1 MRVRATLAIILLLS
15 PLVYGG
21 GPGYVAGAGDF
32 DPAVSGTPLTW
43 VGGVLNYYTDQG
55 DLSPQLPAAAARDLI
70 ADAFSRWTSIPTAAI
85 SAMRA
90 GSLDENVSG
99 ANVFTNAD
107 GSISL
112 PADVLP
118 SAVGKPITIIY
129 DADGSVLNALLGA
142 GAGDAALCF
151 TNSVMGAPDSFSQD
165 AHFQH
170 ALIVINGNCAQT
182 AAQLP
187 DLKYRLVR
195 TLGRV
200 LGLDW
205 SQANL
210 NPSVQDVAGFPVMHE
225 LDPIACVPVSKCYP
239 GNPDQPRMD
248 DRAAISR
255 LYPVTAQN
263 IADFPGKTL
272 FYENTVRLRGSVR
285 FTDENG
291 EAAQP
296 MQGVNVVAR
305 WIDPA
310 TNQIS
315 KTFVASSVSGFLFRG
330 NAGNSVTGYVD
341 FPSGEPLDRF
351 GSSDP
356 ALGGFFDLAG
366 LEIPD
371 GSDSASYQISV
382 EPLDPLWSDQIGPYG
397 PWQVAPSGI
406 PLPMVVTIHK
416 GGDLQQDILMRH
428 SAVHTPDWFGT
439 QSFGSPAAVPGT
451 GDWSAS
457 LSGYGDTDYFRF
469 SGRSNRTVSVE
480 VTALNE
486 SGAAVQNKAMPVV
499 GIWPL
504 ADTSAPAPAA
514 SLLAFNTLT
523 FATTR
528 VNANLLATTDF
539 RIGIADF
546 RGDGRPDFRYRARV
560 FYADS
565 VAPQRAGAQGG
576 AALFIR
582 GLGFRPNTT
591 ARIDN
596 APASVLSV
604 SAGRVL
610 VAAPALP
617 DGVHS
622 VTLSDPATT
631 ASSTMTGAIIYG
643 AGPNDTLKLI
653 AGANP
658 ATPVGAQAP
667 NAIRFQ
673 VLAPDGVTP
682 VEGATVRLLSS
693 PPVSLSACGGS
704 SSCTAFS
711 DQGGQ
716 VVTAATVLAPGVMA
730 IIAQLAPDSYSA
742 PKQVQTT
749 LSSGVSAPLNLVL
762 ASPTAWVAQGGAV
775 NLPLTA
781 RVLAAGVPVGGKT
794 VNYQLLRG
802 TASVSPLAVITGPN
816 GSSTSMV
823 TLPSLTSEVQVSA
836 CVAPENKPCQ
846 VFHAFPVA
854 ASSLHIGAV
863 AGTLQFVANGQSFHT
878 ITVRITDS
886 AGNPV
891 SGTDVD
897 FQAIITRASSPG
909 PVASIGDTNVSH
921 NPVPVVL
928 GSWKLNAISDSNGL
942 ASIQPPALNLLD
954 IVVTGSAACGSATLP
969 FTLQLLP
976 PAPVSVVPSRSLFP

>member
-1 MRVRATLAIILLLS
+1 MRVCATLAIILLLS
-15 PLVYGG
+15 PLAYGG
-21 GPGYVAGAGDF
+21 GPRYVAGTGDF

-43 VGGVLNYYTDQG
+43 AREALNYYTDQG
-55 DLSPQLPAAAARDLI
+55 DLSPLLPAAAARDFI
-70 ADAFSRWTSIPTAAI
+70 ADAFSRWSSIPTSAI
-85 SAMRA
+85 SATRA
-90 GSLDENVSG
+90 GTLDENVSG

-107 GSISL
+107 RSISM
-112 PADVLP
+112 PGDVL
-118 SAVGKPITIIY
+118 SGAFGKPIAVIY
-129 DADGSVLNALLGA
+129 DADGAVLNALLGA
-142 GAGDAALCF
+142 GAGDSSLCF
-151 TNSVMGAPDSFSQD
+151 TNSVIGAPDSFGSD

-225 LDPIACVPVSKCYP
+225 LDPISCVPISRCYS
-239 GNPDQPRMD
+239 GNPDEPRMD

-263 IADFPGKTL
+263 IGDFPGKTL
-272 FYENTVRLRGSVR
+272 FYENTVRFRGSVR
-285 FTDENG
+285 FIDENG

-305 WIDPA
+305 WIEPA
-310 TNQIS
+310 TNQLS
-315 KTFVASSVSGFLFRG
+315 KTLVASSVSGFLFRG
-330 NAGNSVTGYVD
+330 NAGNPVTGYVD
-341 FPSGEPLDRF
+341 FPSGESLDRF

-356 ALGGFFDLAG
+356 ALQGFFDLAG
-366 LEIPD
+366 LEVPD

-397 PWQVAPSGI
+397 PWQVAPSGN

-428 SAVHTPDWFGT
+428 SAVHTPDWFGA
-439 QSFGSPAAVPGT
+439 QSFSSPAAVPGT
-451 GDWSAS
+451 GDWAAS
-457 LSGYGDTDYFRF
+457 LSGYGDADYFRF
-469 SGRSNRTVSVE
+469 AGRSNRTVSVE

-486 SGAAVQNKAMPVV
+486 SGIPAQNKSMPVV
-499 GIWPL
+499 GMWPL
-504 ADTSAPAPAA
+504 AGTSSPAPVT

-528 VNANLLATTDF
+528 VNANLLSTTDF

-596 APASVLSV
+596 TPASVLAV

-610 VAAPALP
+610 VAAPPLP
-617 DGVHS
+617 DGPHS
-622 VTLSDPATT
+622 ITLSDPATT
-631 ASSTMTGAIIYG
+631 ASSAMTGAIIYG
-643 AGPNDTLKLI
+643 AGPDDKLKLI

-673 VLAPDGVTP
+673 VLTPDGVTP
-682 VEGATVRLLSS
+682 VDGASVRLLSS
-693 PPVSLSACGGS
+693 PPVGLSACGGG
-704 SSCTAFS
+704 SSCTVFS

-716 VVTAATVLAPGVMA
+716 VVTSATVLTPGVMA
-730 IIAQLAPDSYSA
+730 IIAQLAPVSYSA

-749 LSSGVSAPLNLVL
+749 LSSGVAAPLDLVL
-762 ASPTAWVAQGGAV
+762 TSPTAWMEQGAAA

-781 RVLAAGVPVGGKT
+781 RVLAAGAPVGGKT
-794 VNYQLLRG
+794 VIYRLMRG
-802 TASVSPLAVITGPN
+802 TASVSPLSVVTGPN
-816 GSSTSMV
+816 GSSTSML

-836 CVAPENKPCQ
+836 CVAPDNKPCQ

-854 ASSLHIGAV
+854 ASSLRISAV
-863 AGTLQFVANGQSFHT
+863 AGTIQFVANGQSFQP
-878 ITVRITDS
+878 VRVRVTDS
-886 AGNPV
+886 AGNPA
-891 SGTDVD
+891 SGTNVD
-897 FQAIITRASSPG
+897 FQATITRASNSG
-909 PVASIGDTNVSH
+909 PVVSIGDTTISH
-921 NPVPVVL
+921 NPVPVLL
-928 GSWKLNAISDSNGL
+928 GSWKLSATSDTNGL
-942 ASIQPPALNLLD
+942 ASIQPPTLNLVD
-954 IVVTGSAACGSATLP
+954 IVVTGSASCGSATLP

-976 PAPVSVVPSRSLFP
+976 PTPVFVVPSRSLSP